1 MIKQCNGCG
10 HTYGSQFSRHVKQAH
25 HWGAQALEYGQ
36 YPATP
41 FFGDPKGDSD
51 LHVVH
56 VKSDQPRKQHYVRE
70 KLASLMQQ
78 KFLVPRKYWLMASQ
92 AVYVHECL
100 TGKKLPKPRKP
111 MPEDQVYEV
120 EALLRKSE
128 AELPPY
134 DGEVVVEPSAS
145 CNCHALKVDFATQTD
160 APKKEVMKSEQGMQT
175 ERLDGGMVRDGVLVA
190 EGRKEPIGV
199 VKAVPLRSESV
210 DNWQYPNF
218 LHVAYG
224 PRVAISFAVAM
235 GVD

>member
-10 HTYGSQFSRHVKQAH
+10 HTYGSQFSRHVKEAH

-92 AVYVHECL
+92 A
-100 TGKKLPKPRKP
+100 
-111 MPEDQVYEV
+111 
-120 EALLRKSE
+120 
-128 AELPPY
+128 
-134 DGEVVVEPSAS
+134 
-145 CNCHALKVDFATQTD
+145 D
-160 APKKEVMKSEQGMQT
+160 A
-175 ERLDGGMVRDGVLVA
+175 
-190 EGRKEPIGV
+190 
-199 VKAVPLRSESV
+199 
-210 DNWQYPNF
+210 
-218 LHVAYG
+218 
-224 PRVAISFAVAM
+224 
-235 GVD
+235 